1 MDAEAPAPEM
11 DKPGH
16 ILLTGGIGYVGGR
29 LLPLRVADGRRVR
42 CLARQ
47 PEHLSPRAPAGI
59 EVVQGDL
66 FHAESLSAVM
76 QGVKAA
82 FYLVHSMGGTDDFE
96 TQDRLGAKNFAA
108 SARAAGVQR
117 IIRCCESPVR
127 KRILAE

>member
-66 FHAESLSAVM
+66 FHAESLSAAM

-82 FYLVHSMGGTDDFE
+82 FYLVHSMGGTDD
-96 TQDRLGAKNFAA
+96 
-108 SARAAGVQR
+108 
-117 IIRCCESPVR
+117 
-127 KRILAE
+127 